1 MHSVAKRSNPADLQK
16 LPLLHVVL
24 AVSLAL
30 ITPAGTSS
38 GEVLLRSVH
47 SDRVRSHE
55 ISASSL
61 LLPHVRL
68 VRKAAL
74 IRAYRTALR
83 FYGALRGAPG
93 GVVALAG

>member
-16 LPLLHVVL
+16 LPSLRVVL

-68 VRKAAL
+68 VRKAARKHKVARAACFRL
-74 IRAYRTALR
+74 ITVHISIALE
-83 FYGALRGAPG
+83 GDN
-93 GVVALAG
+93 